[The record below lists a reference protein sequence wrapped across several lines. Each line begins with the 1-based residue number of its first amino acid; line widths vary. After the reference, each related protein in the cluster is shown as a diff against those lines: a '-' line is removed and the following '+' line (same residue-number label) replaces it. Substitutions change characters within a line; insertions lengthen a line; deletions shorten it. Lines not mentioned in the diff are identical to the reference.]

1 MVTIIRNAVQ
11 AVERVQQVHS
21 VVDTHDRAG
30 RRRERRRRKGEEEE
44 GTTKVD
50 TRANST
56 HTLSF
61 FWGVGPVQDATD
73 VHHTAA
79 VKANGQRIHMPDFR
93 NQCSVRRHE
102 EGHSYNELDFSKR
115 RKN

>member
-1 MVTIIRNAVQ
+1 MPCKLLKGPASAQ
-11 AVERVQQVHS
+11 
-21 VVDTHDRAG
+21 
-30 RRRERRRRKGEEEE
+30 RRRHTRPCREEEGEEEEKGEEEE

-102 EGHSYNELDFSKR
+102 EGHSYNELDFSR
-115 RKN
+115 